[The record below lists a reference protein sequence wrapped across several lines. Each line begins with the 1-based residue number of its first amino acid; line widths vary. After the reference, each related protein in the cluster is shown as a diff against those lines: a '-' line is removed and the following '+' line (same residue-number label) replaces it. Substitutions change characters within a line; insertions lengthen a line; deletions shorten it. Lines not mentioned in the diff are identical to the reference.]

1 MKNKINLL
9 LLTTLL
15 FTSVIAFGQQADDLI
30 GIWEPSNGK
39 VRVKIE
45 KLGTKYFGRIVWL
58 RAPLDSL
65 TNKPKV
71 DKNNPDEAL
80 RNVPLKGF
88 RLLKDFSFKSAG
100 EWADG
105 TIYDPEN
112 GSTYSCTIKMK
123 DKNTLDI
130 RGYIGISAFGR
141 TDIWKR
147 LELKKQ

>member
-1 MKNKINLL
+1 MKNRIYLL
-9 LLTTLL
+9 LLFAFL
-15 FTSVIAFGQQADDLI
+15 FSTVVTYGQQADDLI
-30 GIWEPSNGK
+30 GVWEPSNGK
-39 VRVKIE
+39 VKVKIE
-45 KLGTKYFGRIVWL
+45 KLGNKYFGRIVWL
-58 RAPLDSL
+58 KIPIDSV
-65 TNKPKV
+65 TNLPKV
-71 DKNNPDEAL
+71 DKNNPDESL

-88 RLLKDFSFKSAG
+88 RLLKDFTYKSEG

-141 TDIWKR
+141 TDVWKR
-147 LELKKQ
+147 LEIKK

>member
-1 MKNKINLL
+1 MKNPIKLL
-9 LLTTLL
+9 ILFTLL
-15 FTSVIAFGQQADDLI
+15 FASNAIYAQQADDLV
-30 GIWEPSNGK
+30 GVWEPSNGK

-58 RAPLDSL
+58 RAPIDSV

-71 DKNNPDEAL
+71 DKNNPDVAL
-80 RNVPLKGF
+80 RNVPIKGF
-88 RLLKDFSFKSAG
+88 RLLKDFTFKSAG
-100 EWADG
+100 EWTEG

-141 TDIWKR
+141 TDVWKR
-147 LELKKQ
+147 LEIKKQ

>member
-1 MKNKINLL
+1 MKNPIKLL
-9 LLTTLL
+9 ILLTLL
-15 FTSVIAFGQQADDLI
+15 FASNVTFAQQADDLI
-30 GIWEPSNGK
+30 GVWEPSNGK

-58 RAPLDSL
+58 RAPIDSV

-71 DKNNPDEAL
+71 DKNNHDVAL
-80 RNVPLKGF
+80 RNVPIKGF
-88 RLLKDFSFKSAG
+88 RLLKDFTFKSAG
-100 EWADG
+100 EWAEG

-141 TDIWKR
+141 TDVWKR
-147 LELKKQ
+147 LEIKKQ

>member
-1 MKNKINLL
+1 MKNPIKLL
-9 LLTTLL
+9 IL
-15 FTSVIAFGQQADDLI
+15 FTLIFASNATFAQQADDLV
-30 GIWEPSNGK
+30 GVWEPSNGK

-45 KLGTKYFGRIVWL
+45 KLGTKYFGLIVWL
-58 RAPLDSL
+58 RAPIDSV

-71 DKNNPDEAL
+71 DKNNPDVAL
-80 RNVPLKGF
+80 RNVPIKGF
-88 RLLKDFSFKSAG
+88 RLLKDFSFKSVG
-100 EWADG
+100 EWTEG

-141 TDIWKR
+141 TDVWKR
-147 LELKKQ
+147 LEIKKQ